1 MIRRWTTDAGYGFL
15 DYPAA
20 EGSIEHLGYL
30 HVEGDEQRRASTCEQ
45 CLSYLKVL
53 ATLGPLAPL
62 DLLVADIETL
72 PLDLVALERGYITL

>member
-1 MIRRWTTDAGYGFL
+1 MNVSDLTERSQDVA
-15 DYPAA
+15 
-20 EGSIEHLGYL
+20 
-30 HVEGDEQRRASTCEQ
+30 
-45 CLSYLKVL
+45 SYLKVL